1 MNFCARGFNLYL
13 LVPVLLCA
21 CVSDRDK
28 DKGFLGTL
36 RIHIE
41 SHGSVPEGEGKTV
54 KVLRSE
60 PVEISINPES
70 ILNEANMLAVN
81 LMDTP
86 GGGYAIKIK
95 FDETGSWT
103 LEQYSAANPGG
114 HFVIF
119 GQWDKDPSDG
129 RWLAAPMISRHIGD
143 GILTFTPDCSR
154 DEAQKLVTSVS
165 RTIKKIQTGTI
176 KSK

>member
-13 LVPVLLCA
+13 LLPVLLCG
-21 CVSDRDK
+21 CLSGHDK
-28 DKGFLGTL
+28 DKAFLGTL

-41 SHGSVPEGEGKTV
+41 NRGNLPDGGKTV

-60 PVEISINPES
+60 PVEVSINPES
-70 ILNEANMLAVN
+70 ILSEVNMLAVS
-81 LMDTP
+81 LIDTP
-86 GGGYAIKIK
+86 GGFAIKVQ
-95 FDETGSWT
+95 FDETGGWT

-119 GQWDKDPSDG
+119 GQWDKDPNTDG
-129 RWLAAPMISRHIGD
+129 RWLAAPLITHHISD
-143 GILTFTPDCSR
+143 GILTFTSDCSR
-154 DEAQKLVTSVS
+154 EEAQKLVTSVS
-165 RTIKKIQTGTI
+165 HTIQKIQTGTL